1 MKAEEITLEML
12 KNEYQKASA
21 ETFSDYI
28 MLVSAYMYDRL
39 SVANPLKDKEYHSL
53 VAAYN
58 DYIFDESRMDKG
70 KLLDIQGVHVSNI
83 KGELMNCGM
92 TEDEAK
98 MVLAVVQEQ
107 AFINY
112 MVHGKDS
119 AKMYEV
125 LHFSHPHTLIVL
137 KWYTGLFTV
146 EWH

>member
-58 DYIFDESRMDKG
+58 DYIFDETRIDKG
-70 KLLDIQGVHVSNI
+70 KLLDIQGVHPSNI

-112 MVHGKDS
+112 MVHGKDG
-119 AKMYEV
+119 AKVY
-125 LHFSHPHTLIVL
+125 LTLRFSHPHSLIVL
-137 KWYTGLFTV
+137 KWYTGLFNV

>member
-58 DYIFDESRMDKG
+58 DYIFDETRVDKG
-70 KLLDIQGVHVSNI
+70 KLLDIQGVHPSNI

-112 MVHGKDS
+112 MVHGKDG
-119 AKMYEV
+119 AKVY
-125 LHFSHPHTLIVL
+125 LTLRFSHPHSLIIL
-137 KWYTGLFTV
+137 KWYTGLFNV